1 VFLPEGGLDVT
12 VVAEGRPCGN
22 WSSVGV
28 EREYVLC
35 DVDDTNEV
43 VDSAVIN

>member
-1 VFLPEGGLDVT
+1 MWELEFS
-12 VVAEGRPCGN
+12 
-22 WSSVGV
+22 WM

-43 VDSAVIN
+43 VDSVVMN

>member
-1 VFLPEGGLDVT
+1 M
-12 VVAEGRPCGN
+12 AEGRPCEN

-43 VDSAVIN
+43 VESVVMN